1 MYLQLQETKLGIIKD
16 VLQYSA
22 NDVYVVKGDN
32 DKEYLIPS
40 TMKFVPE
47 INYRRKEN
55 DNRSY
60 KRNVRLGD
68 KMRFHIMTLFPE
80 IFHSY
85 MSESI
90 MKRAIEKEIIEVHCT
105 ILETFLANKHKK
117 VDDYPFGGGAGM
129 VMTPQPIYDTY
140 KHIVETHNI
149 ENPRVVYLTPKGKVY
164 KQDIASDLSSS
175 EDIILLC
182 GHYEGIDQRIID
194 LIVTDEISIGDYVL
208 TGGEL
213 PALIMID
220 SIARLIPGVLS
231 QNESFEEESFKDDL
245 LEYPHYTRPRE
256 FMGMKVP
263 DVLLSGNHQRI
274 EKWRLEESKKITKLR
289 RPDLYKKSCKK

>member
-1 MYLQLQETKLGIIKD
+1 
-16 VLQYSA
+16 
-22 NDVYVVKGDN
+22 
-32 DKEYLIPS
+32 
-40 TMKFVPE
+40 
-47 INYRRKEN
+47 
-55 DNRSY
+55 
-60 KRNVRLGD
+60 
-68 KMRFHIMTLFPE
+68 MTLFPE

-90 MKRAIEKEIIEVHCT
+90 MKRAIEKEIIEVHVYN
-105 ILETFLANKHKK
+105 IRDFSANKHKK

-129 VMTPQPIYDTY
+129 LMTPQPIYDTY

-164 KQDIASDLSSS
+164 KQDIAFDLSSN

>member
-1 MYLQLQETKLGIIKD
+1 
-16 VLQYSA
+16 
-22 NDVYVVKGDN
+22 
-32 DKEYLIPS
+32 
-40 TMKFVPE
+40 
-47 INYRRKEN
+47 
-55 DNRSY
+55 
-60 KRNVRLGD
+60 
-68 KMRFHIMTLFPE
+68 MTLFPE

-85 MSESI
+85 LNESI
-90 MKRAIEKEIIEVHCT
+90 MKRAIEKEIIEVHVYNIRDFST
-105 ILETFLANKHKK
+105 NKHKK

-129 VMTPQPIYDTY
+129 LMTPQPIYDTY
-140 KHIVETHNI
+140 KHIVDTHNI
-149 ENPRVVYLTPKGKVY
+149 ENPRVVYLTPKGQVY
-164 KQDIASDLSSS
+164 KQEIAQDLSLG

-194 LIVTDEISIGDYVL
+194 LIVTDEVSIGDYVL

-213 PALIMID
+213 PALIMVD

-256 FMGMKVP
+256 FMGMSVP
-263 DVLLSGNHQRI
+263 DVLLSGNHKKI
-274 EKWRLEESKKITKLR
+274 EQWRLEESKKITKLR

>member
-1 MYLQLQETKLGIIKD
+1 
-16 VLQYSA
+16 
-22 NDVYVVKGDN
+22 
-32 DKEYLIPS
+32 
-40 TMKFVPE
+40 
-47 INYRRKEN
+47 
-55 DNRSY
+55 
-60 KRNVRLGD
+60 
-68 KMRFHIMTLFPE
+68 MTLFPE

-90 MKRAIEKEIIEVHCT
+90 MKRAIEKEIIEVHVYN
-105 ILETFLANKHKK
+105 IRDFSANKHKK

-129 VMTPQPIYDTY
+129 LMTPQPIYDTY

-149 ENPRVVYLTPKGKVY
+149 ENPRVVYLTPKGQVY
-164 KQDIASDLSSS
+164 KQEIAQDLSLG

-194 LIVTDEISIGDYVL
+194 LIVTDEVSIGDYVL

-213 PALIMID
+213 PALIMVD

-256 FMGMKVP
+256 FMGMQVP
-263 DVLLSGNHQRI
+263 DVLLSGNHKKI
-274 EKWRLEESKKITKLR
+274 EQWRLEESKKITKLR

>member
-1 MYLQLQETKLGIIKD
+1 
-16 VLQYSA
+16 
-22 NDVYVVKGDN
+22 
-32 DKEYLIPS
+32 
-40 TMKFVPE
+40 
-47 INYRRKEN
+47 
-55 DNRSY
+55 
-60 KRNVRLGD
+60 
-68 KMRFHIMTLFPE
+68 MTLFPE
-80 IFHSY
+80 IFNSY

-90 MKRAIEKEIIEVHCT
+90 MKRAIEKEIIEVHVYNIRDFST
-105 ILETFLANKHKK
+105 NKHKK

-129 VMTPQPIYDTY
+129 LMTPQPIYDTY
-140 KHIVETHNI
+140 KHIVDTHNI
-149 ENPRVVYLTPKGKVY
+149 TNPRVVYLTPKGQVY
-164 KQDIASDLSSS
+164 KQEIAQDLSLG

-194 LIVTDEISIGDYVL
+194 LIVTDEVSIGDYVL

-231 QNESFEEESFKDDL
+231 HSESFEEESFKDDL

-256 FMGMKVP
+256 FMGLSVP
-263 DVLLSGNHQRI
+263 DVLLSGNHQKI

>member
-1 MYLQLQETKLGIIKD
+1 
-16 VLQYSA
+16 
-22 NDVYVVKGDN
+22 
-32 DKEYLIPS
+32 
-40 TMKFVPE
+40 
-47 INYRRKEN
+47 
-55 DNRSY
+55 
-60 KRNVRLGD
+60 
-68 KMRFHIMTLFPE
+68 MTLFPE

-85 MSESI
+85 MNESI
-90 MKRAIEKEIIEVHCT
+90 MKRAIEKEIIEVHVYNIRDFST
-105 ILETFLANKHKK
+105 NKHKK

-129 VMTPQPIYDTY
+129 LMTPQPIYDTY
-140 KHIVETHNI
+140 RHIVDKHNI
-149 ENPRVVYLTPKGKVY
+149 ENPRVVYLTPKGQVY
-164 KQDIASDLSSS
+164 KQEIAQDLSLGD
-175 EDIILLC
+175 DIILLC

-194 LIVTDEISIGDYVL
+194 LIVTDEVSIGDYVL

-256 FMGMKVP
+256 FMGMQVP
-263 DVLLSGNHQRI
+263 DVLLSGNHKRI
-274 EKWRLEESKKITKLR
+274 EEWRLEESKKITKLR

>member
-1 MYLQLQETKLGIIKD
+1 MVNIRDFSKD
-16 VLQYSA
+16 
-22 NDVYVVKGDN
+22 
-32 DKEYLIPS
+32 
-40 TMKFVPE
+40 
-47 INYRRKEN
+47 
-55 DNRSY
+55 
-60 KRNVRLGD
+60 
-68 KMRFHIMTLFPE
+68 
-80 IFHSY
+80 
-85 MSESI
+85 
-90 MKRAIEKEIIEVHCT
+90 
-105 ILETFLANKHKK
+105 KHKK

-129 VMTPQPIYDTY
+129 LMTPQPIYDTY

-164 KQDIASDLSSS
+164 KQDIACDLSSN